1 MSELYEIGTRIK
13 IQRELLGLTRDELA
27 EKLDITP
34 RFCYDIELGNKGMSI
49 STLCKL
55 SKVLNISTDFLL
67 FGNTSSE
74 ISLSESIS
82 LLKNCPPEKI
92 NHLNKIIS
100 EFIQA
105 L

>member
-13 IQRELLGLTRDELA
+13 SQRELLGFTRDELA
-27 EKLDITP
+27 EQLDITP

-67 FGNTSSE
+67 FGNTSADM
-74 ISLSESIS
+74 SLSESIS
-82 LLKNCPPEKI
+82 LLKKCPPEKI
-92 NHLNKIIS
+92 DYLNKIIS
-100 EFIQA
+100 NFIQA

>member
-13 IQRELLGLTRDELA
+13 TQRELLGLTRDELA
-27 EKLDITP
+27 EQLDITP

-55 SKVLNISTDFLL
+55 SKVLNISTDFLI
-67 FGNTSSE
+67 FGNTSSDT
-74 ISLSESIS
+74 SLSESIS
-82 LLKNCPPEKI
+82 LLKKCPPEKI
-92 NHLNKIIS
+92 NYLNKIIS

-105 L
+105 I